1 MWVVNFWK
9 FPFTFQVTTIT
20 HYCFQWPKIKRK
32 SCWKYTKIAKWLMT
46 NPHWRTIGGTDISV
60 KLEQGRA
67 NYSRVPAISKYIL
80 SLNAYVLDITPIIK
94 CVILKTTLNWLI
106 SFLYMNIFYINFL
119 EQQNL
124 KFVSLS
130 FAYPMFIWEW
140 EKSTS
145 FASFKM

>member
-1 MWVVNFWK
+1 MGRNSEVGLKNYLALNSLLYILK
-9 FPFTFQVTTIT
+9 LLKDTSIND
-20 HYCFQWPKIKRK
+20 
-32 SCWKYTKIAKWLMT
+32 A
-46 NPHWRTIGGTDISV
+46 HWRTISGTDISV

-94 CVILKTTLNWLI
+94 YVILKTTLNWLI
-106 SFLYMNIFYINFL
+106 CFLYMNIFYINFL

-145 FASFKM
+145 LLHSRCNVKLKKKGQ